1 MADTCPKCGMP
12 EDLCVCDSIAKGEQ
26 KISVKLDTRSFGKE
40 MTVVEGLDDGEVDLE
55 DLASTLKSKLACGG
69 TAKNGQIQ
77 LQGDHTRRITE
88 VLVEE
93 GFEESQIEVN
103 A

>member
-1 MADTCPKCGMP
+1 MAETCPKCGMP

-26 KISVKLDTRSFGKE
+26 KIEVKLDTRSFGKE
-40 MTVVEGLDDGEVDLE
+40 MTVVEGLGDEVDLE
-55 DLASTLKSKLACGG
+55 ELASTLKSKLACGG

-77 LQGDHTRRITE
+77 LQGDHTRRIKD

-93 GFEESQIEVN
+93 GFDESQIEIN

>member
-1 MADTCPKCGMP
+1 MAESTCPKCGMP
-12 EDLCVCDSIAKGEQ
+12 EDLCVCDSIAREDQ
-26 KISVKLDTRSFGKE
+26 KITVKIDSRSYNKE
-40 MTVVEGLDDGEVDLE
+40 MTVVEGLEDSVDLQ

-77 LQGDHTRRITE
+77 LQGDHTRRIVDILE
-88 VLVEE
+88 DE
-93 GFEESQIEVN
+93 GFDRSNIEVE

>member
-1 MADTCPKCGMP
+1 MAETCPKCGMP

-26 KISVKLDTRSFGKE
+26 KITVKLDTRSFGKE
-40 MTVVEGLDDGEVDLE
+40 MTVVEGLEDADVDLE
-55 DLASTLKSKLACGG
+55 ELASTLKSKLACGG

-77 LQGDHTRRITE
+77 LQGDHTRRIE
-88 VLVEE
+88 DVLEEE
-93 GFEESQIEVN
+93 GFDRSQIEVN

>member
-1 MADTCPKCGMP
+1 MAETCPKCGMP

-26 KISVKLDTRSFGKE
+26 KIEVKLDTRSFGKE
-40 MTVVEGLDDGEVDLE
+40 MTVVEGLGDDVDLSE
-55 DLASTLKSKLACGG
+55 LASTLKSKLACGG

-77 LQGDHTRRITE
+77 LQGDHTRRIKD

-93 GFEESQIEVN
+93 GFDESQI
-103 A
+103 